1 MRIAFF
7 VNSIAE
13 ETTIYTTTA
22 LALAAIARGHDVCYL
37 TPGDF
42 VLRPDDSLL
51 VRATTVK
58 NGKIKKPDA
67 FVTALQGQQAE
78 LETIPIEEIDV
89 LFLRNDPSQDAD
101 ERPWAAQAGIIFGR
115 LAAERG
121 VLTVNDPDGLA
132 RAQNKLYFQGFPEA
146 VRPTTLISKSIEE
159 IRAFIDEQKQGA
171 ILKPL
176 QGSGGKNVFKIA
188 SSKEANLNQI
198 FEAVS
203 GEGYLIAQGYLPDAT
218 AGDIRLFL
226 MNGRPLQRDGAY
238 AALRRV
244 PARGEVRSNMHA
256 AGTAAKA
263 EITPKILAV
272 AEMVRPKL
280 VEDGMFLVGLDI
292 VGDKILEINVFTPGG
307 LPDIAELHGVDLSVD
322 VIVSLEQK
330 IDMRK
335 IYGRKLGNRTL
346 TTL

>member
-7 VNSIAE
+7 VNSIADE
-13 ETTIYTTTA
+13 AAFYTTTA
-22 LALAAIARGHDVCYL
+22 LALAAIARGHEVCYL

-42 VLRPDDSLL
+42 VLRPDDSLM
-51 VRATTVK
+51 VRTTTVK
-58 NGKIKKPDA
+58 KGKTRKPDTFIA
-67 FVTALQGQQAE
+67 ALQGEQAE
-78 LETIPIEEIDV
+78 IHTIPIEEIDV
-89 LFLRNDPSQDAD
+89 LLLRNDPSQDAD
-101 ERPWAAQAGIIFGR
+101 ERPWAAHAGIIFGR

-121 VLTVNDPDGLA
+121 VLTLNDPDGLA

-244 PARGEVRSNMHA
+244 PAKGEVRSNMHA
-256 AGTAAKA
+256 AGTAASA
-263 EITPKILAV
+263 EITSEILAV

-280 VEDGMFLVGLDI
+280 IEDGMFLVGLDI

-307 LPDIAELHGVDLSVD
+307 LPDITGLHGVDLSVD
-322 VIVSLEQK
+322 VIIALEQK
-330 IDMRK
+330 VEIRNNYAGQ
-335 IYGRKLGNRTL
+335 INNRALATL
-346 TTL
+346 